1 MMMITK
7 SLTMM
12 TTTTSTT
19 PIKRRRSFTDE
30 EGRERVVSRSAL
42 SEEERYI
49 QPLLKRSHFPSLS
62 QSSSEDDDMDY
73 RPSRKPKVA
82 AKKPRKRVC
91 HQLIPRPWELCN

>member
-7 SLTMM
+7 SLTMT

-42 SEEERYI
+42 SEEEKYI
-49 QPLLKRSHFPSLS
+49 QPLLKRSHFSSLSLS

-91 HQLIPRPWELCN
+91 HQLI

>member
-1 MMMITK
+1 MMITK
-7 SLTMM
+7 SLTMT
-12 TTTTSTT
+12 TTTTSMT

-30 EGRERVVSRSAL
+30 GGKERVVSRSAL

-49 QPLLKRSHFPSLS
+49 QPLLKRSHFPSLSLSLS

-91 HQLIPRPWELCN
+91 HQLI